1 MDRRKKF
8 DYELFKQND
17 KLAREVG
24 KAYWKSKGRTAIDN
38 PDKYGPDLV
47 VDGEFYVMGGNITSQ
62 FSTMLDQI
70 QILDLD
76 NNGYF
81 CY

>member
-1 MDRRKKF
+1 MNSIIKNLFAVF
-8 DYELFKQND
+8 DTNNKSFRVVESDAIESRHLMS
-17 KLAREVG
+17 EVVNG
-24 KAYWKSKGRTAIDN
+24 K
-38 PDKYGPDLV
+38 
-47 VDGEFYVMGGNITSQ
+47 FYVMGRNITSQ